1 MRDSPGKAD
10 KLKVHEGV
18 GSCARKRLSVTQVRI
33 PAHPNFMGW
42 VRTSVRLP
50 YANATF
56 FEPLELGE
64 AILAERVEHL
74 LDRIIP
80 AHPNF
85 MGRDENFSSTTSAE
99 ALPSSKLYS

>member
-33 PAHPNFMGW
+33 PAHPNFMGR

-50 YANATF
+50 CAIAQQ
-56 FEPLELGE
+56 LGE

-80 AHPNF
+80 AHPNIV
-85 MGRDENFSSTTSAE
+85 GQG
-99 ALPSSKLYS
+99 

>member
-50 YANATF
+50 CAIAQQ
-56 FEPLELGE
+56 LGE

-80 AHPNF
+80 DHPNF